1 MGQDGYTLIVGR
13 HLIGMR
19 PTYES
24 NVAMDSLDFDGGLF
38 CWKNYSDRYTG
49 PFRPISRVQDLPL
62 EAKSGRPKIP
72 VAWSNKNRQRRGR
85 NAGWHA
91 TRQHRVS
98 LDNSIGMKFVGSE
111 AGTLTVTLAQGN
123 HD

>member
-62 EAKSGRPKIP
+62 GGNSGRHKIP
-72 VAWSNKNRQRRGR
+72 VAWSNETANVEVATPNGMRRT
-85 NAGWHA
+85 NIACPS
-91 TRQHRVS
+91 TIPSV
-98 LDNSIGMKFVGSE
+98 
-111 AGTLTVTLAQGN
+111 
-123 HD
+123 